1 MHPIISELEKEFTKR
16 KIPEFKPGD
25 TVRLSLLVKEG
36 DKERIQNFEGV
47 VIARKSGSS
56 RETFTVR
63 RVSFGIG
70 VERTFFIYSPVI
82 QKITVVRHGK
92 VRRAKLFYI
101 RELGGKKA
109 RIQELRNEGKELNA
123 SEVAETKPETTAES
137 K

>member
-1 MHPIISELEKEFTKR
+1 MHPIISELEKEFAKR
-16 KIPEFKPGD
+16 KIPEFRPGD

-70 VERTFFIYSPVI
+70 VERTFFLYSPVI
-82 QKITVVRHGK
+82 QKITVVRRGK

-101 RELGGKKA
+101 RELGEKKA
-109 RIQELRNEGKELNA
+109 RIQELRNDGKELNA

-137 K
+137 N